1 MIIILRTFLHFLNSR
16 SNSLYWAYILKW
28 YIFKNNLSVAISKY
42 TLKYN
47 MCRPGS
53 NWYKISSI
61 RITQSVFRKR
71 TFMSRKLLVW
81 RHISNP
87 CCYRDL
93 LHSVLGDDIHVGLS
107 KWWELLWGG
116 DGRRKKWGGEEM
128 DDWKYGKG
136 VEMCGEGHAKPH
148 TPPQG
153 VFGTFPKT
161 TFPAGIR
168 NSYWDEHF

>member
-1 MIIILRTFLHFLNSR
+1 MVIILRTFLHFLNSR

-93 LHSVLGDDIHVGLS
+93 LHSVLGDDIHVGLN
-107 KWWELLWGG
+107 KWWGLLCII
-116 DGRRKKWGGEEM
+116 
-128 DDWKYGKG
+128 YYNIL
-136 VEMCGEGHAKPH
+136 
-148 TPPQG
+148 QY
-153 VFGTFPKT
+153 T
-161 TFPAGIR
+161 TIYHNIP
-168 NSYWDEHF
+168 

>member
-1 MIIILRTFLHFLNSR
+1 MVIILRTFLHFLNSR

-107 KWWELLWGG
+107 KWWELLCALGTKE
-116 DGRRKKWGGEEM
+116 DGHYLSIFYLLLSIYSQAIIQSIQFVVRK
-128 DDWKYGKG
+128 
-136 VEMCGEGHAKPH
+136 
-148 TPPQG
+148 
-153 VFGTFPKT
+153 FGQLYQT
-161 TFPAGIR
+161 
-168 NSYWDEHF
+168 N